1 MTERG
6 QRIRLGL
13 FVIVGLIAVA
23 TLVVLFGKRP
33 TLFAN
38 KDRFHVTFSNAP
50 NLQPGTPVRRSG
62 IRIGEVETVQ
72 LDEAGHVKVTLN
84 VDRKYPPRKNE
95 DVVINQSL
103 LAGDATVDFITNPDK
118 KDDNSIIKPE
128 DTAGKPIEGKG
139 PLDARSAV
147 GRAEQVGA
155 SAQDTL
161 KAMQDLFTEY
171 KKMKP
176 EISKAVQE
184 YTLLSET
191 IRQAVPEIQQT
202 NTAVR
207 DLARATNSNIPALK
221 ETKERADLALK
232 QWNDVGERLNVFM
245 KTNDQKLSKSVDNLN
260 NVLEQAAKVFNE
272 DNQKALTAL
281 IQNLSKM
288 FGAENQ
294 KAVTDLLANINKVM
308 SEENIKNINATIKN
322 VKDASTHLE
331 EFAKN
336 GTETMKQVKDTV
348 AKADQAIE
356 NIRKV
361 TQPLGD
367 HADEI
372 SRNLIYSSGQFGL
385 LMKDARDLL
394 RGYANSEGSV
404 QKLLTD
410 PSLYNRANETLYGF
424 SRLMPKLELILE
436 DLKAFSDQIARHPNR
451 LIFDKGFG
459 LKGSPFAPTT
469 PLIGNSPMYRQGTNP
484 SPYPQ

>member
-13 FVIVGLIAVA
+13 FVVAGLLAVA
-23 TLVVLFGKRP
+23 TLVVLFGKKP
-33 TLFAN
+33 SLFTS
-38 KDRFHVTFSNAP
+38 RRQFHVVFDNAP
-50 NLQPGTPVRRSG
+50 SLQPGTPVRRSG
-62 IRIGEVETVQ
+62 IRIGEVASIEL
-72 LDEAGHVKVTLN
+72 LDSGKVKVILN
-84 VDRKYPPRKNE
+84 VDKQYPPRRNE
-95 DVVINQSL
+95 DVAINAAILS
-103 LAGDATVDFITNPDK
+103 GDATVDFIGNPDK
-118 KDDNSIIKPE
+118 KDPSIITPE
-128 DTAGKPIEGKG
+128 ETVNNPIEGKG
-139 PLDARSAV
+139 PVDIRGAAQ
-147 GRAEQVGA
+147 RADVIGA
-155 SAQDTL
+155 AAQDTL
-161 KAMQDLFTEY
+161 KEMKAVFEEY

-176 EISKAVQE
+176 DIEKAVRE

-207 DLARATNSNIPALK
+207 ELARNTNANIPGLL
-221 ETKERADLALK
+221 ETKDRADVALK
-232 QWNDVGERLNVFM
+232 QWNEVGERLNVFM
-245 KTNDQKLSKSVDNLN
+245 KTNDQKMTKSVDNLN
-260 NVLEQAAKVFNE
+260 TILEQAAKVFSD

-281 IQNLSKM
+281 LQNLSKM
-288 FGAENQ
+288 FGPENQ
-294 KAVTDLLANINKVM
+294 KAVSDMLANLNKVLTD
-308 SEENIKNINATIKN
+308 ENAKNINATIKN
-322 VKDASTHLE
+322 VRDASTHLE

-336 GTETMKQVKDTV
+336 GTETMKQVKETV
-348 AKADQAIE
+348 AKADAAIE

-367 HADEI
+367 HADEL

-394 RGYANSEGSV
+394 RGYAASEGSV

-410 PSLYNRANETLYGF
+410 PSLYNRANEALYGF

-469 PLIGNSPMYRQGTNP
+469 PTIGNSPMQRQGAFP
-484 SPYPQ
+484 PPYQP